1 MAASVASNDKLSDG
15 FDYRLET
22 LASALKPKGF
32 ALGVTQGGSSKKG
45 RGAKVAAT
53 DANTQKPK

>member
-1 MAASVASNDKLSDG
+1 MASNDKLSDG